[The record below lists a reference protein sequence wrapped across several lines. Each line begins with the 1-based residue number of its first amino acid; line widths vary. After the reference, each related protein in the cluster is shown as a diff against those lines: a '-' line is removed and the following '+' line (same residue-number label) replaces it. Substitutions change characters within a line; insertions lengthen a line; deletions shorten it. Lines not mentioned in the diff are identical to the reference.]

1 MNKDL
6 LRINYNPDVLSCLS
20 NLSNDEV
27 FTPPSLA
34 NELLDMLP
42 KSLFSDPHTKF
53 LDPCCKSGVFLREIA
68 KRLIKGLETAYP
80 NLEERLD
87 HIFSEQLYGISITEL
102 TGELSRRSV
111 YCSKAANGQYSVA
124 NFDNEIGNIHYE
136 HKSHSFKNGTC
147 VFCGATESEYG
158 NFQRNSLENYAYEF
172 IHGINEEFNTMKF
185 DVIIGNPPYQLSD
198 GGAQASAK
206 PIYQHFVEQAKK
218 LSPRYLSMIIPARW
232 YAGGKGL
239 DDFRKNMLT
248 DPHIEELHDFPITSD
263 CFPGVNIRG
272 GVCYFLW
279 NREFD
284 NQQKLVNVVTHIG
297 KNVERVNR
305 PLSYFGIDIFIRNSK
320 ALPILHKVLSISNC
334 DNMVSNHVSSR
345 KPFGF
350 ATDFIKSDFFYEKKN
365 HLRKPVLCYGKGLLK
380 GYVEL
385 NSISL
390 HIEWI
395 DKWKL
400 FTSRA
405 KDIGT
410 ELNDDNLNVFIDK
423 NAVCT
428 ESYLVIG
435 ADMNLTES
443 EAIHFSKYLKTKF
456 ARFLHSLAKVSQD
469 ATSKTYR
476 FVPMQDFSK
485 EWTDLELYKKYG
497 LNDKEILF
505 IESMIK
511 DMVN

>member
-1 MNKDL
+1 M
-6 LRINYNPDVLSCLS
+6 
-20 NLSNDEV
+20 
-27 FTPPSLA
+27 
-34 NELLDMLP
+34 
-42 KSLFSDPHTKF
+42 
-53 LDPCCKSGVFLREIA
+53 
-68 KRLIKGLETAYP
+68 
-80 NLEERLD
+80 
-87 HIFSEQLYGISITEL
+87 
-102 TGELSRRSV
+102 
-111 YCSKAANGQYSVA
+111 
-124 NFDNEIGNIHYE
+124 
-136 HKSHSFKNGTC
+136 
-147 VFCGATESEYG
+147 
-158 NFQRNSLENYAYEF
+158 
-172 IHGINEEFNTMKF
+172 
-185 DVIIGNPPYQLSD
+185 
-198 GGAQASAK
+198 
-206 PIYQHFVEQAKK
+206 
-218 LSPRYLSMIIPARW
+218 
-232 YAGGKGL
+232 
-239 DDFRKNMLT
+239 
-248 DPHIEELHDFPITSD
+248 
-263 CFPGVNIRG
+263 
-272 GVCYFLW
+272 
-279 NREFD
+279 
-284 NQQKLVNVVTHIG
+284 
-297 KNVERVNR
+297 
-305 PLSYFGIDIFIRNSK
+305 
-320 ALPILHKVLSISNC
+320 
-334 DNMVSNHVSSR
+334 
-345 KPFGF
+345 
-350 ATDFIKSDFFYEKKN
+350 
-365 HLRKPVLCYGKGLLK
+365 RKPVLCYGKGLLK

-405 KDIGT
+405 NNIGT